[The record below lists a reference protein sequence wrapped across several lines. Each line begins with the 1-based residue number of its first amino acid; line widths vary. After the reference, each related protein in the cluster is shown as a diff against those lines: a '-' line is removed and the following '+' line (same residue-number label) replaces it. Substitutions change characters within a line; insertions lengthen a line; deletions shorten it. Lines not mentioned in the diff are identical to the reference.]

1 MKYKVKTN
9 WENAVISATIKGF
22 PTACKLT
29 ELSQAQLAILFEA
42 SHPGVEKVEDEKQ
55 KNSGK
60 WLLNK
65 KL

>member
-1 MKYKVKTN
+1 MYKVKTN

-22 PTACKLT
+22 PTACKLN

-60 WLLNK
+60 
-65 KL
+65 

>member
-22 PTACKLT
+22 PSACKLN

-60 WLLNK
+60 
-65 KL
+65 

>member
-22 PTACKLT
+22 PSACKLN

-42 SHPGVEKVEDEKQ
+42 SHPGVEKVEDET
-55 KNSGK
+55 
-60 WLLNK
+60 K
-65 KL
+65 KVSEK

>member
-29 ELSQAQLAILFEA
+29 ELSQAQLAILYEA

-60 WLLNK
+60 
-65 KL
+65 

>member
-1 MKYKVKTN
+1 MKYKVKQN

-22 PTACKLT
+22 PSACKLT
-29 ELSQAQLAILFEA
+29 ALSQAQLAILFEA

-60 WLLNK
+60 
-65 KL
+65 

>member
-1 MKYKVKTN
+1 MKYKVKQN

-60 WLLNK
+60 
-65 KL
+65 

>member
-1 MKYKVKTN
+1 MKYKVKQN

-42 SHPGVEKVEDEKQ
+42 SHPGVEKVEDETK
-55 KNSGK
+55 KTTGK
-60 WLLNK
+60 
-65 KL
+65 